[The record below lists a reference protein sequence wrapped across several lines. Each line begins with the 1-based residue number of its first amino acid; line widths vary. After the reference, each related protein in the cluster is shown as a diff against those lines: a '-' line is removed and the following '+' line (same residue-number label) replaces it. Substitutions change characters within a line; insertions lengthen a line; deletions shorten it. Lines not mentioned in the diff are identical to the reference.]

1 VSVTTRS
8 ALIGAAVFLAAF
20 GLLGWWMSRR
30 NGILA
35 AGLST
40 LLGVTGVYA
49 GLWGV
54 LEHRHWLFVPC
65 VALMLAS
72 YAIEFGARHRSAHR
86 DTKFTDPDG
95 TPPRK

>member
-1 VSVTTRS
+1 
-8 ALIGAAVFLAAF
+8 
-20 GLLGWWMSRR
+20 
-30 NGILA
+30 
-35 AGLST
+35 
-40 LLGVTGVYA
+40 
-49 GLWGV
+49 V

-86 DTKFTDPDG
+86 DTNFTDPDG